1 MIQVWI
7 LPRYISFIFFYL
19 FYIWHIKVI
28 WNQENDSVLGSS
40 STQQLWTDKYKL
52 CSLEEPDVQKKN
64 VEHFLTPSRFEGLV
78 NPKRDLAL
86 GSSSRQQLWTNK
98 NKPCSLEEHAI
109 QKENVGRFLTPSRF
123 EGLVNPDHDSASAS
137 SSTQQLWAEKYKPR
151 SLEELAVQRKKVDF
165 FFNSPKIRRF
175 SQFIFISFSSL
186 YCLWLSS
193 HLSSFLL
200 QVEEVRAWF
209 EERLGDSKVVY
220 CYELLLLHSSALS
233 S

>member
-1 MIQVWI
+1 M
-7 LPRYISFIFFYL
+7 PRYISFIFFYL
-19 FYIWHIKVI
+19 FNIWHIKVI
-28 WNQENDSVLGSS
+28 WNQENDSALGSS

-165 FFNSPKIRRF
+165 FLTPPRLEGLVNLFLYPFQVYIAYDYHL
-175 SQFIFISFSSL
+175 IFLPS
-186 YCLWLSS
+186 YCRSKK
-193 HLSSFLL
+193 
-200 QVEEVRAWF
+200 
-209 EERLGDSKVVY
+209 LGHGLRKGW
-220 CYELLLLHSSALS
+220 EIQR
-233 S
+233 